1 MARSSAVVT
10 RTALAACIIAGLA
23 PATAAAQD
31 PTPAM
36 EYRQTIMGS
45 LNAHRGALAAILNE
59 DVPHEAH
66 VLGHALS
73 LQQLS
78 VMASDIFPEGSHG
91 EGSRALP
98 DIWNDAAGF
107 GEALSAFQSA
117 AEAFSNCRAFYC
129 DSVTYGIRRSRSRC
143 LVPAVWIIGRQ
154 PRGGGCPEP
163 S

>member
-1 MARSSAVVT
+1 MARSYAVVT
-10 RTALAACIIAGLA
+10 RTVLAACVIAGLA
-23 PATAAAQD
+23 PAEAAAQD

-45 LNAHRGALAAILNE
+45 LNTHRGALTAILNE

-98 DIWNDAAGF
+98 DIWDAAAGF

-117 AEAFSNCRAFYC
+117 ADALAEAARAG
-129 DSVTYGIRRSRSRC
+129 DMT
-143 LVPAVWIIGRQ
+143 AVGDAAAGLGRTC
-154 PRGGGCPEP
+154 GGCHRPFRARATG
-163 S
+163 

>member
-117 AEAFSNCRAFYC
+117 AEALADAARAG
-129 DSVTYGIRRSRSRC
+129 DMT
-143 LVPAVWIIGRQ
+143 AVGDAAAGLGRTC
-154 PRGGGCPEP
+154 GGCHRPFRARAAG
-163 S
+163 

>member
-1 MARSSAVVT
+1 
-10 RTALAACIIAGLA
+10 
-23 PATAAAQD
+23 
-31 PTPAM
+31 M

-45 LNAHRGALAAILNE
+45 LNAHRGALTAILNE

-66 VLGHALS
+66 VLGHALT

-98 DIWNDAAGF
+98 DIWNDADGF

-117 AEAFSNCRAFYC
+117 AGALADAARAG
-129 DSVTYGIRRSRSRC
+129 DMT
-143 LVPAVWIIGRQ
+143 AVGDAAAGLGRTC
-154 PRGGGCPEP
+154 GGCHRPFRARP
-163 S
+163 AG

>member
-1 MARSSAVVT
+1 MARSYAVVT

-23 PATAAAQD
+23 PDRAAAQD
-31 PTPAM
+31 PTPTM

-45 LNAHRGALAAILNE
+45 LNAHRGALTAILNE

-78 VMASDIFPEGSHG
+78 VMASDIFPEGSDG

-98 DIWNDAAGF
+98 EIWSDAAGF

-117 AEAFSNCRAFYC
+117 ADALAEAARAG
-129 DSVTYGIRRSRSRC
+129 DMT
-143 LVPAVWIIGRQ
+143 AVGDAAAGLGRTC
-154 PRGGGCPEP
+154 GGCHRPFRARATG
-163 S
+163 

>member
-1 MARSSAVVT
+1 MARSYAVVT
-10 RTALAACIIAGLA
+10 RTALAVCIIAGLA
-23 PATAAAQD
+23 SAKAAAQD

-45 LNAHRGALAAILNE
+45 LNAHRGALTSILNE

-98 DIWNDAAGF
+98 DIWDDAAGF
-107 GEALSAFQSA
+107 GEALSAFQGA
-117 AEAFSNCRAFYC
+117 ATALAEAA
-129 DSVTYGIRRSRSRC
+129 
-143 LVPAVWIIGRQ
+143 
-154 PRGGGCPEP
+154 RGGDMAAVGEASAGLGRTCGGCHRPFRARAAG
-163 S
+163 

>member
-1 MARSSAVVT
+1 
-10 RTALAACIIAGLA
+10 
-23 PATAAAQD
+23 
-31 PTPAM
+31 M

-45 LNAHRGALAAILNE
+45 LGAHRGALTAILNE

-98 DIWNDAAGF
+98 DIWEDAAGF

-117 AEAFSNCRAFYC
+117 ADALAEAARAG
-129 DSVTYGIRRSRSRC
+129 DMA
-143 LVPAVWIIGRQ
+143 AVGDAAAGLGRTC
-154 PRGGGCPEP
+154 GGCHRPFRARATG
-163 S
+163 

>member
-1 MARSSAVVT
+1 
-10 RTALAACIIAGLA
+10 
-23 PATAAAQD
+23 
-31 PTPAM
+31 M

-45 LNAHRGALAAILNE
+45 LNAHRGALTAILNE

-66 VLGHALS
+66 VLGHALT

-98 DIWNDAAGF
+98 DIWNDADGF

-117 AEAFSNCRAFYC
+117 AEALADAARAG
-129 DSVTYGIRRSRSRC
+129 DMA
-143 LVPAVWIIGRQ
+143 AVGDAAAGLGRTC
-154 PRGGGCPEP
+154 GGCHRPFRARP
-163 S
+163 AG

>member
-1 MARSSAVVT
+1 MTRSYAVVT
-10 RTALAACIIAGLA
+10 RTALAACIIAGLV

-45 LNAHRGALAAILNE
+45 LNAHRGALTAILNE

-78 VMASDIFPEGSHG
+78 VMASDIFPEGSDG
-91 EGSRALP
+91 EGSRALA

-117 AEAFSNCRAFYC
+117 ADALADAARAG
-129 DSVTYGIRRSRSRC
+129 DMT
-143 LVPAVWIIGRQ
+143 AVGDAAAGLGRTC
-154 PRGGGCPEP
+154 GGCHRPFRARP
-163 S
+163 GG

>member
-1 MARSSAVVT
+1 MARSYAVVT
-10 RTALAACIIAGLA
+10 RTVLAACIIAGFA

-45 LNAHRGALAAILNE
+45 LNAHRSALTAILNE

-66 VLGHALS
+66 VLGHALT

-98 DIWNDAAGF
+98 DIWNDAGGF

-117 AEAFSNCRAFYC
+117 AGALADAARAG
-129 DSVTYGIRRSRSRC
+129 DMT
-143 LVPAVWIIGRQ
+143 AVGDAAAGLGRTC
-154 PRGGGCPEP
+154 GGCHRPYRARP
-163 S
+163 AG